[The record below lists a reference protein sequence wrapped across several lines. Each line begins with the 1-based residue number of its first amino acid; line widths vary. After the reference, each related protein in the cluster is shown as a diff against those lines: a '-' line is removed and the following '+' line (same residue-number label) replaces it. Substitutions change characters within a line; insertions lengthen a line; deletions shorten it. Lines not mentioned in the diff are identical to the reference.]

1 MTKTLKQLVFPWEL
15 TIRYVAYQLFD
26 FLTVMADV
34 TVSGIRMLCL
44 VPTASACS
52 A

>member
-1 MTKTLKQLVFPWEL
+1 MTTTLKQLVFPWEL
-15 TIRYVAYQLFD
+15 TVRYVQDQLFD

-34 TVSGIRMLCL
+34 TVSGIRVLGL
-44 VPTASACS
+44 VPTVSAHS